1 MKMTKVDMGYA
12 FTELKYI
19 DKDLMEL
26 DYLSPEERNNIRCAL
41 LLFYTTINKG
51 LNILGDSRK
60 DKFCASLLRQLA
72 YDMGEAIISLNE
84 LEYYYK
90 DNYSEY
96 AEQLIGYDEKE
107 LIALAR
113 KTYDELGSEL
123 DFCGDDN
130 FYEHSQEW
138 VDALY

>member
-1 MKMTKVDMGYA
+1 MTKVDMGYA
-12 FTELKYI
+12 ITELKYI
-19 DKDLMEL
+19 DKDLMKL

-107 LIALAR
+107 LIDLAR

-123 DFCGDDN
+123 DFCEDDN

>member
-1 MKMTKVDMGYA
+1 MTKVDMGYA
-12 FTELKYI
+12 ITELKYI
-19 DKDLMEL
+19 DKDLMKL

-107 LIALAR
+107 LIDLAR

>member
-12 FTELKYI
+12 ITELKYI
-19 DKDLMEL
+19 DKDLMKL

-107 LIALAR
+107 LIDLAR

-123 DFCGDDN
+123 DFCEDDN

>member
-1 MKMTKVDMGYA
+1 MTKVDMGYA
-12 FTELKYI
+12 ITELKYI
-19 DKDLMEL
+19 DKDLMKL

-107 LIALAR
+107 LIDLAR

-123 DFCGDDN
+123 DFCKDDN